1 MKYYIQIFIE
11 KAGTKYQKKN
21 EGETEI
27 THSMAGHMWFRIY
40 QTDEYGQ
47 EIKNSIKDAGY
58 TPNGIVNTD
67 DENYLGESACQSSP
81 LSITKQQYHTLA
93 KFAQNIKN
101 SLTSWCIKRGNK
113 EAVTLPLFFA
123 RNRN

>member
-21 EGETEI
+21 ESETEI
-27 THSMAGHMWFRIY
+27 AYSMAGHMWFRIY

-67 DENYLGESACQSSP
+67 DENYLGEPACQSSP
-81 LSITKQQYHTLA
+81 LSITKQQYYTLA
-93 KFAQNIKN
+93 KLAQNTH
-101 SLTSWCIKRGNK
+101 LLCG
-113 EAVTLPLFFA
+113 V
-123 RNRN
+123 